1 MKICFLLKNNLY
13 LSIIRILFF
22 LFSFCYL
29 PIVAINAQNSQ
40 IQWANAIKQC
50 SNEND
55 GGAFS
60 PKKSLGKPDVTPID
74 KLSPEAWTVKFPE
87 NFNET
92 SIEVIFDEAI
102 KTRKVFIAENLGIGL
117 KTIILKDEK
126 GKEHDVYNINEN
138 YDFSLRLKAKIS
150 HVILYKKTDYY
161 VKSIR
166 VIISKP
172 FMGSFC
178 QIDGI
183 GISSE
188 DVALDYE
195 TKGNKLQLPKVL
207 LQAPITK
214 RQVSK
219 QTKTIAFE
227 KNITT
232 YFQNREVSKYI
243 LQGKFIND
251 TVKITKEI
259 KVQLINLST
268 NDSLTLLTE
277 KDGSFQIGLDEAEYL
292 LFGFQQGYL
301 ATPDTKISML
311 GKRMN
316 EIVRVDIPIRI
327 FQESETYLF
336 YDINFD
342 INSDS
347 IDMKSHVALKQ
358 IFMTLRENPNAL
370 VQIEVHTDAR
380 GDDVYNL
387 LLTEKRATRIARY
400 LETKGIQHKRLIT
413 KGLGEKELKNRCA
426 NGVRC
431 DNSSH
436 RENRRI
442 EMEIVRY
449 LE

>member
-1 MKICFLLKNNLY
+1 MPILFLL
-13 LSIIRILFF
+13 
-22 LFSFCYL
+22 FSYCSL
-29 PIVAINAQNSQ
+29 PIVAINAQNTQ
-40 IQWANAIKQC
+40 IQWANAIKVC

-55 GGAFS
+55 GTSFS
-60 PKKSLGKPDVTPID
+60 PKKTLGQPDVTPID
-74 KLSPEAWTVKFPE
+74 KLSPEAWTVKFSKDI
-87 NFNET
+87 NET

-117 KTIILKDEK
+117 KTIILKDEN
-126 GKEHDVYNINEN
+126 GKELDVYNINEN
-138 YDFSLRLKAKIS
+138 YDFGLRLKAKIS

-172 FMGSFC
+172 FMGSLC

-183 GISSE
+183 GIASE

-195 TKGNKLQLPKVL
+195 TKGNKLQLPKIL
-207 LQAPITK
+207 LQPPITK
-214 RQVSK
+214 RKITK
-219 QTKTIAFE
+219 QTKTIAIE

-292 LFGFQQGYL
+292 LLGFQQGYL
-301 ATPDTKISML
+301 ATPNTKISML
-311 GKRMN
+311 DKRIN
-316 EIVRVDIPIRI
+316 EIVRIDIPIRI

-347 IDMKSHVALKQ
+347 IDVKSHIALQQ

-400 LETKGIQHKRLIT
+400 LEAKGIQHKQLIT